1 MNDRKT
7 IIDYITQVLSLFG
20 FTMIIMMSFSM
31 LCGESA
37 KGYTTLFADGIA
49 GVPASVMVQFLVLS
63 VINVFIRFL
72 LLSDRLIKEMLITIR
87 IALTLLA
94 VLLSISIF
102 IIIFEWFP
110 IHMWQPWALFI
121 GSFLLCSAIG
131 TFVTITQNKLEN
143 KKLAEGL
150 ANLREQWG
158 SENGTE
164 D

>member
-1 MNDRKT
+1 
-7 IIDYITQVLSLFG
+7 
-20 FTMIIMMSFSM
+20 MIIMMSFSM

>member
-37 KGYTTLFADGIA
+37 KGFTTLFADGIA

>member
-20 FTMIIMMSFSM
+20 FTMIIMMCFSM

-37 KGYTTLFADGIA
+37 KGYTTLFEDGKA

-72 LLSDRLIKEMLITIR
+72 LLSDRLIKEMLITVR

-102 IIIFEWFP
+102 IIIFGWFP

-131 TFVTITQNKLEN
+131 TFVTSAQNKLEN

-158 SENGTE
+158 DENGTE

>member
-7 IIDYITQVLSLFG
+7 VIDYITQVFSLFG
-20 FTMIIMMSFSM
+20 FTMIIMMCFS
-31 LCGESA
+31 LLIGESA
-37 KGYTTLFADGIA
+37 KEFTTLFAYDEA
-49 GVPASVMVQFLVLS
+49 GVPVTVMLQFLVLS

-102 IIIFEWFP
+102 IIIFGWFP

-131 TFVTITQNKLEN
+131 TFVTTAQNKLEN

-150 ANLREQWG
+150 ANLREEWG